1 MTVTVS
7 IDQIAALA
15 PRIRAPYRA
24 AFSEGQPV
32 LDGYGIAATPLRVAH
47 FVAQTLHETGT
58 YTLLAENLDY
68 SATRLAQ
75 VWPGRF
81 LPKGPLDP
89 AHYAHQPELLA
100 NVVYGRR
107 MGNRDPGD
115 GYRYRGR
122 GLLQLTGRGG
132 YADAAAQL
140 RQWHADAPDLVGD
153 PDAVSGAQWC
163 LAVAAAV
170 WWARGCNALA
180 DEDDVA
186 ALTLRINNGLT
197 GLAER
202 SEWTRRTRLVW
213 CPP

>member
-7 IDQIAALA
+7 IDQIAGLA
-15 PRIRAPYRA
+15 PRMTAPYRA
-24 AFSEGQPV
+24 AFSEGQAV

-47 FVAQTLHETGT
+47 FVAQTLHETGA
-58 YTLLAENLDY
+58 YTLLVENLDY
-68 SATRLAQ
+68 SAGRLTQ

-81 LPKGPLDP
+81 RPKGPLDP
-89 AHYAHQPELLA
+89 AQYAHQPELLA
-100 NVVYGRR
+100 NVVYGER
-107 MGNRDPGD
+107 MGNLDPGD

-132 YADAAAQL
+132 YAGVTAQL
-140 RQWHADAPDLVGD
+140 RQRQPDAPDFVDD
-153 PDAVSGAQWC
+153 PDAVSGEKWC

-170 WWARGCNALA
+170 WAARGCNALA
-180 DEDDVA
+180 DQDDVA

-213 CPP
+213 ASP